1 MSFVPND
8 GAVLVFGPQEYYAG
22 YQLSTRKSKLLK
34 IIPALKPNG
43 SQTNNF
49 GQNGDLHF
57 AVCIINQTQPKARQS
72 WTQVAKYAA
81 NRDLEQ

>member
-1 MSFVPND
+1 MTFVPND
-8 GAVLVFGPQEYYAG
+8 GAVLVFAPHEYCVG
-22 YQLSTRKSKLLK
+22 HQLSTRKSKLLK
-34 IIPALKPNG
+34 IIPALKPSS

-57 AVCIINQTQPKARQS
+57 AVCIINETQPKARQS
-72 WTQVAKYAA
+72 WTQVAKSAV